1 MIMPI
6 TSKLV
11 VSQIQ
16 VAVRIHGIRTQGIMM
31 IIPMSTL
38 FDIVGNIPKCTNIA
52 KLTEQ
57 PPVEKKSFSK
67 GYFAFLIAFGIIGLA
82 IAFVIGQA
90 ASKLVTAFVND
101 IIDPTVG
108 LFLPAGS
115 LDNLAV
121 NVTGIHGASSQ
132 FKYGD
137 LISTIIDFLIISLI
151 VCIAY
156 KVLSKYKLLED
167 KTKPEEKT

>member
-1 MIMPI
+1 M
-6 TSKLV
+6 
-11 VSQIQ
+11 
-16 VAVRIHGIRTQGIMM
+16 
-31 IIPMSTL
+31 
-38 FDIVGNIPKCTNIA
+38 
-52 KLTEQ
+52 EQ

-67 GYFAFLIAFGIIGLA
+67 EYFAFLIAFGIIGIIGLA

-151 VCIAY
+151 VFIAY